1 MPPQKPVHTLRAFAK
16 DKVLYNVCAVI
27 LDEIYH
33 GEDEDWEIYGPPAL
47 SVRLGLV
54 REVLIN
60 SLTPGIMEDLLNTI
74 LSRDEAIEATVRY
87 LALQLLLVEGV
98 RNLTVGNFPE
108 SYYSLVL
115 EAIAKSGESLQHLD
129 FRGLWVREEHRYTM
143 IRTLRKLSELK
154 RLTLRYNCDDE
165 MLATLGKYCH
175 NLHKLDVSGSR
186 AITETGLQK
195 LCENPSRVAMDRLT
209 QSLQIVDLGG
219 PGSGDLPASQA
230 SYLLLTLPHLVSL
243 GSYEH
248 TGAAVELA
256 LKTYPNKKFELCYL
270 HDVITT
276 IDRFSA
282 IVKGCPKLQA
292 IYLDSPKGTAVHYM
306 ELLKD
311 LREIKLNKVR
321 WSDLEIMLNKMG
333 SRVRSLFL
341 LSVFGQM
348 DLLDLGRLCPNLH
361 RLEIHSASLVCSEA
375 AHDNTFH
382 KIRELIIYTS
392 QISTLCIKLILN
404 QCVGVEHLCLG
415 ECGQLSD
422 SAITTSLMD
431 HSLQEVREMW
441 LGVAEDLTMRTV
453 EALLEHCPN
462 LTSLGNLAAWGVHPS
477 DLDLLRV
484 QLLLTN
490 TDLTLHE
497 YGPQEEDEWILVV
510 DA

>member
-1 MPPQKPVHTLRAFAK
+1 MPPNKTAHTLRAFAK
-16 DKVLYNVCAVI
+16 DKVLYNVCAII
-27 LDEIYH
+27 LDEIYF
-33 GEDEDWEIYGPPAL
+33 GKDENWEVYGPPAL

-54 REVLIN
+54 RDILIN
-60 SLTPGIMEDLLNTI
+60 SLTPGILEDLLNTI

-87 LALQLLLVEGV
+87 LALQLLLVDGV

-115 EAIAKSGESLQHLD
+115 EATAKSGECLQHLD
-129 FRGLWVREEHRYTM
+129 FRGLWVREEHRYSM
-143 IRTLRKLSELK
+143 IRTLRKLSELR

-175 NLHKLDVSGSR
+175 KLQKLDMSGSR

-195 LCENPSRVAMDRLT
+195 LCDNPSRVAMGRLT
-209 QSLQIVDLGG
+209 QTLQIIDLGG
-219 PGSGDLPASQA
+219 PGAGDLPASYA
-230 SYLLLTLPHLVSL
+230 SYLLLTLPYLVSL

-248 TGAAVELA
+248 TGAAVQLA
-256 LKTYPNKKFELCYL
+256 YESNPNKKFELCYL
-270 HDVITT
+270 HDDITT
-276 IDRFSA
+276 VDRFSVMA
-282 IVKGCPKLQA
+282 KACPKIQA
-292 IYLDSPKGTAVHYM
+292 IYLDSPKGTAIHYM
-306 ELLKD
+306 ELFKD

-321 WSDLEIMLNKMG
+321 WSDMEIMLNKIG

-341 LSVFGQM
+341 LSVFGQV
-348 DLLDLGRLCPNLH
+348 DLIELGRLCPNLL
-361 RLEIHSASLVCSEA
+361 RLEIHSVSLICSEA
-375 AHDNTFH
+375 THTSAFH
-382 KIRELIIYTS
+382 QVRELIIYTS

-422 SAITTSLMD
+422 DAIITSLMD
-431 HSLQEVREMW
+431 HSLREAREIW
-441 LGVAEDLTMRTV
+441 FGVAENLSMRTV
-453 EALLEHCPN
+453 EALLEHCPK
-462 LTSLGNLAAWGVHPS
+462 LTSLGNLAAWSVHPT

-497 YGPQEEDEWILVV
+497 YGPQEDNEWILVV
-510 DA
+510 NI